1 MEVEEVRFSPD
12 AADRCA
18 GSLFLPPGAEGPVPC
33 VVMGSGLSC
42 VRDQGMSAVAERFA
56 AAGFAGLAID
66 YRHFGDSDGEPRGLV
81 SGARQRQ
88 DLRAG
93 LAFARARPEV
103 DATRTALW
111 GYSLGGGNVQ
121 AVALEET
128 ALAAAICVAPVI
140 SGMRS
145 LLHIGGPGHVGRLM
159 GAGLRDV
166 LRALRGAE
174 PYRIQRSR
182 PTWLARRAQQPRLRP
197 GLRRPDDAGLDLEQR
212 DLRPRRARAALQ
224 PRPQGAPHPVSD
236 PLLPDR
242 AGRHQPAGAR
252 PAGRRTRAAGRAPP
266 IPRRPLRPV
275 SGRESRSHGGGSSRI
290 PHGPP
295 GRRRLLQLSCDDA
308 QDGHDDADERGNDRD
323 TGLDDRALKR
333 VDLSAHPD
341 DLGTYLADR
350 LFELV
355 EALVGM
361 AAKSSKRESVQVD
374 RIDWRLADFFAQG
387 AEHLLDPDE
396 LDPRAAV
403 GLAAADL
410 GLVDRLPVLEADE
423 ADAALGEEVLDGA
436 GVGALGVEQGLAPT
450 SASRC
455 CTVSRASF
463 LLVPITP
470 EGPRLIQPAV

>member
-18 GSLFLPPGAEGPVPC
+18 GSLFLPAGAEGPVPC

-166 LRALRGAE
+166 LRALRGAG
-174 PYRIQRSR
+174 PYRIQ
-182 PTWLARRAQQPRLRP
+182 
-197 GLRRPDDAGLDLEQR
+197 
-212 DLRPRRARAALQ
+212 AA
-224 PRPQGAPHPVSD
+224 
-236 PLLPDR
+236 
-242 AGRHQPAGAR
+242 
-252 PAGRRTRAAGRAPP
+252 
-266 IPRRPLRPV
+266 
-275 SGRESRSHGGGSSRI
+275 
-290 PHGPP
+290 GPP
-295 GRRRLLQLSCDDA
+295 GSLAALNSPDSVPGFASLTRPGSTWSNEICARVALAPPYNLARKVRRIPCPTLYCLTEQDDINPPALGRLAAERAPQGELRLYPG
-308 QDGHDDADERGNDRD
+308 GHFD
-323 TGLDDRALKR
+323 
-333 VDLSAHPD
+333 PF
-341 DLGTYLADR
+341 LGENL
-350 LFELV
+350 
-355 EALVGM
+355 
-361 AAKSSKRESVQVD
+361 D
-374 RIDWRLADFFAQG
+374 RI
-387 AEHLLDPDE
+387 
-396 LDPRAAV
+396 
-403 GLAAADL
+403 AADQVEFL
-410 GLVDRLPVLEADE
+410 RRH
-423 ADAALGEEVLDGA
+423 
-436 GVGALGVEQGLAPT
+436 LGV
-450 SASRC
+450 
-455 CTVSRASF
+455 RARS
-463 LLVPITP
+463 
-470 EGPRLIQPAV
+470 